1 MNLNVKD
8 YAEYQANVE
17 VFAALEKAG
26 VYYDSNVSEILYE
39 HIYDEMVDIIFSM
52 SARNLQRVIHSEIAG
67 DEHTNL
73 KYIIRNYAEVYSEN
87 LIGKKITR
95 VLLLRW
101 LVTDIEAEFCNLC
114 GRVEMYHTDNK

>member
-8 YAEYQANVE
+8 YAEYEANVE

-39 HIYDEMVDIIFSM
+39 HIYDELVDIIFSM
-52 SARNLQRVIHSEIAG
+52 SARNLRRLAHSPLAG
-67 DEHTNL
+67 GDHTKL
-73 KYIIRNYAEVYSEN
+73 TDIICNYAEAYSDN

-95 VLLLRW
+95 VLLLQW
-101 LVTDIEAEFCNLC
+101 LIVDFNA
-114 GRVEMYHTDNK
+114 

>member
-8 YAEYQANVE
+8 YAEYEANVG

-26 VYYDSNVSEILYE
+26 VYYDSNVSDILYE
-39 HIYDEMVDIIFSM
+39 HIYDELVDIIFDL
-52 SARNLQRVIHSEIAG
+52 SAKNLQRVINSEIAG

-73 KYIIRNYAEVYSEN
+73 KDILRNYAEVYSEN

-101 LVTDIEAEFCNLC
+101 IITDMESEFCTLC
-114 GRVEMYHTDNK
+114 GQVGMYHTGLK

>member
-8 YAEYQANVE
+8 YAEYEANAE

-39 HIYDEMVDIIFSM
+39 HIYDELVDIIFSM
-52 SARNLQRVIHSEIAG
+52 SARNLRRLTHSPLAG
-67 DEHTNL
+67 GDHTKL
-73 KYIIRNYAEVYSEN
+73 TDIICNYAEAYSDN

-95 VLLLRW
+95 VLLLQW
-101 LVTDIEAEFCNLC
+101 LIVDFNA
-114 GRVEMYHTDNK
+114 

>member
-1 MNLNVKD
+1 MNLFVKD

-26 VYYDSNVSEILYE
+26 VNYDSNVSEILYE
-39 HIYDEMVDIIFSM
+39 HIYDELVDIIFSM
-52 SARNLQRVIHSEIAG
+52 NARNLRRLTHSALAG
-67 DEHTNL
+67 GDRTKL
-73 KYIIRNYAEVYSEN
+73 TDIICNYAEVYSEN

-101 LVTDIEAEFCNLC
+101 LIVDLQA
-114 GRVEMYHTDNK
+114 

>member
-26 VYYDSNVSEILYE
+26 IHYDSNVSDVLYE
-39 HIYDEMVDIIFSM
+39 HISNELVDIIFNL
-52 SARNLQRVIHSEIAG
+52 SAKNLHRVINSELAG

-73 KYIIRNYAEVYSEN
+73 KDIIRNYAEVYSEN
-87 LIGKKITR
+87 LIGNKITR

-101 LVTDIEAEFCNLC
+101 IITDLEAEFCTLC
-114 GRVEMYHTDNK
+114 GRVEMYHPDHR

>member
-8 YAEYQANVE
+8 YAEYEANVE

-26 VYYDSNVSEILYE
+26 VYYDSNVSDILYE
-39 HIYDEMVDIIFSM
+39 HIYDELVDIIFDL
-52 SARNLQRVIHSEIAG
+52 SAKNLQRVINSEIAG

-73 KYIIRNYAEVYSEN
+73 KDILRNYSEVYSEN

-101 LVTDIEAEFCNLC
+101 IITDMEAEFCTLC
-114 GRVEMYHTDNK
+114 GQVGMYHTDH

>member
-8 YAEYQANVE
+8 YAEYEANVG

-26 VYYDSNVSEILYE
+26 IYYDSNVCEILYE
-39 HIYDEMVDIIFSM
+39 HIYDELVDIIFSM
-52 SARNLQRVIHSEIAG
+52 SARNLRRLTHSSLAG
-67 DEHTNL
+67 GDRTKL
-73 KYIIRNYAEVYSEN
+73 TDIICNYADVYSEN

-101 LVTDIEAEFCNLC
+101 IITDMEAEFCTLC
-114 GRVEMYHTDNK
+114 GQVEMYHPDHK

>member
-1 MNLNVKD
+1 MNLDLKD

-26 VYYDSNVSEILYE
+26 VNYRSNVSTILYE
-39 HIYDEMVDIIFSM
+39 HIYDELVNIIFCL
-52 SARNLQRVIHSEIAG
+52 SARNLQRLTHSEIAG
-67 DEHTNL
+67 DEHTKL

-95 VLLLRW
+95 FYLLRW
-101 LVTDIEAEFCNLC
+101 IVTDIEAEFCTLC
-114 GRVEMYHTDNK
+114 GKVGNVSPDHK

>member
-8 YAEYQANVE
+8 YAEYSAKVE

-26 VYYDSNVSEILYE
+26 VYYDSNVSDILYE
-39 HIYDEMVDIIFSM
+39 HIYDELVDIIFDL
-52 SARNLQRVIHSEIAG
+52 SAKNLQRVINSEIAG

-73 KYIIRNYAEVYSEN
+73 KDILRNYSEVYSEN

-101 LVTDIEAEFCNLC
+101 LITDIKAEI
-114 GRVEMYHTDNK
+114 

>member
-1 MNLNVKD
+1 MNLNLKD

-26 VYYDSNVSEILYE
+26 AYYDSNVSEILYE
-39 HIYDEMVDIIFSM
+39 HIYDELVDIIFSL

-67 DEHTNL
+67 DEHTKL
-73 KYIIRNYAEVYSEN
+73 KDIIRNYAEVYSEN

-101 LVTDIEAEFCNLC
+101 IITDIEAEFCNLC
-114 GRVEMYHTDNK
+114 GRVEMYHTDHK

>member
-1 MNLNVKD
+1 MNFNLKD

-17 VFAALEKAG
+17 VFAALEKAR
-26 VYYDSNVSEILYE
+26 VHYDSNVSEILYD

-52 SARNLQRVIHSEIAG
+52 SARNLRRLTHSPLAG
-67 DEHTNL
+67 GDRTKL
-73 KYIIRNYAEVYSEN
+73 TDIICNYAEVYSEN

-101 LVTDIEAEFCNLC
+101 LITDIQA
-114 GRVEMYHTDNK
+114 